1 MAKTKTELLEEAKK
15 LNLEMTEKNTVAEI
29 NAAIADLKKSTEEP
43 KLAKAGKHSAK
54 GIKEA
59 EEK

>member
-43 KLAKAGKHSAK
+43 N
-54 GIKEA
+54 
-59 EEK
+59 